1 MIDAGGMVNGDGAG
15 LLDGSS
21 GLCVVGWTVS
31 LCTPHLRLHLI
42 GGLLLQRSLVGNR
55 VVLWFRL
62 YDTALGIRYL

>member
-31 LCTPHLRLHLI
+31 TRTCHLRLHLI
-42 GGLLLQRSLVGNR
+42 GGSASSAQLSRQ
-55 VVLWFRL
+55 
-62 YDTALGIRYL
+62 